1 MLARAFT
8 QSSGIDRERDK
19 LHLSDRCKKGEIA
32 CSVQP
37 KPKTKTAQESTDD
50 PTFAFAPWLG
60 PTFHR
65 KESEVLAVQCQL
77 LKMVNSS
84 KLKILI
90 MTVRFE
96 TYILWPL
103 LLLQRA
109 KPLTNTYR
117 GIVPTLAREIKAL
130 LNVKNG
136 SGKEDR
142 NGAPRKDCRQGC
154 PQIRSQQ
161 LVIRQESQ
169 QIPCPRIKASI
180 QSSIRYEFPVGNRGT
195 YSINPWFLPLV
206 SNSSKFKIVFHL
218 RKDIERGFGSDCPQ
232 TEWSS
237 VALTA

>member
-50 PTFAFAPWLG
+50 PTFSFAPWLG

-130 LNVKNG
+130 PAQCK
-136 SGKEDR
+136 KWIWKR
-142 NGAPRKDCRQGC
+142 
-154 PQIRSQQ
+154 
-161 LVIRQESQ
+161 RQEWGTEEGLQVGMPLDPFS
-169 QIPCPRIKASI
+169 IACDKA
-180 QSSIRYEFPVGNRGT
+180 RKLVDT
-195 YSINPWFLPLV
+195 LP
-206 SNSSKFKIVFHL
+206 SH
-218 RKDIERGFGSDCPQ
+218 
-232 TEWSS
+232 
-237 VALTA
+237 